1 MLGYHYGG
9 RESWIFALRF
19 AFSTT
24 PSMNNKRVVTH
35 KSMSPRCT
43 KARMHKSNEM
53 YELQDI

>member
-1 MLGYHYGG
+1 MFFPPKVCL
-9 RESWIFALRF
+9 
-19 AFSTT
+19 STT

-35 KSMSPRCT
+35 KSMSLGHT